1 MQQVTE
7 FSPLSEP
14 RDVQVLRNDAL
25 TYAVTTVGS
34 MDNNCWLLCRGDHAL
49 LVDAADDAEHLLGLA
64 EQLGV
69 RITDVLTT
77 HRHADH
83 TQALADVLKATGARH
98 HGPRLDA
105 EALPV
110 APDRVYG
117 NDEGTQEPLDLAG
130 DELPELGLRVVEL
143 RGHTPGGLAVL
154 DLAGL
159 DSGQATA
166 DGRVPRA
173 WVGDSVFPGGV
184 GKTNSPEQFRQ
195 LLGDVRDR
203 IFTLPEQTRI
213 HPGHGDSTTVGAE
226 KNKVEEWAA
235 RGW

>member
-7 FSPLSEP
+7 FSHLSAP
-14 RDVQVLRNDAL
+14 RDVQVLNSDAH

-34 MDNNCWLLCRGDHAL
+34 MDNNCWLLCRGGEAL

-64 EQLGV
+64 ERLGV

-77 HRHADH
+77 HQHADH
-83 TQALADVLKATGARH
+83 TRALADVLKATGARH

-110 APDRVYG
+110 APDRGYG
-117 NDEGTQEPLDLAG
+117 NDEGSREALDLAG
-130 DELPELGLRVVEL
+130 AQLPELGLQVVEL

-154 DLAGL
+154 DL
-159 DSGQATA
+159 A

-184 GKTNSPEQFRQ
+184 GKTNNPEQFEQ

-203 IFTLPEQTRI
+203 IFTLPEETRI
-213 HPGHGDSTTVGAE
+213 HPGHGDSTSVGEE
-226 KNKVEEWAA
+226 KGKVDEWVA

>member
-7 FSPLSEP
+7 FSHLSAP
-14 RDVQVLRNDAL
+14 RDVQVLNSDAH

-34 MDNNCWLLCRGDHAL
+34 MDNNCWLLCRGGEAL

-64 EQLGV
+64 ERLGV

-77 HRHADH
+77 HQHADH
-83 TQALADVLKATGARH
+83 TRALADVLKATGARH

-117 NDEGTQEPLDLAG
+117 NDEGSRGPLDLAG
-130 DELPELGLRVVEL
+130 AQLPELGLQVVEL

-154 DLAGL
+154 DL
-159 DSGQATA
+159 A

-184 GKTNSPEQFRQ
+184 GKTNSPEQFEQ
-195 LLGDVRDR
+195 LLGDVRNR
-203 IFTLPEQTRI
+203 IFTLPEETRI
-213 HPGHGDSTTVGAE
+213 HPGHGDSTSVGEE
-226 KNKVEEWAA
+226 KGKVDEWAA

>member
-7 FSPLSEP
+7 FSHLSAP
-14 RDVQVLRNDAL
+14 RDVQVLNSDAH

-34 MDNNCWLLCRGDHAL
+34 MDNNCWLLCRGDQAL

-64 EQLGV
+64 ERLGV

-77 HRHADH
+77 HQHADH
-83 TQALADVLKATGARH
+83 TRALADVLKATGARH

-117 NDEGTQEPLDLAG
+117 NDEGSREPLDLAG
-130 DELPELGLRVVEL
+130 AQLPELGLQVVEL

-154 DLAGL
+154 DL
-159 DSGQATA
+159 A

-184 GKTNSPEQFRQ
+184 GKTNNPEQFQQ

-203 IFTLPEQTRI
+203 IFTLPEETRI
-213 HPGHGDSTTVGAE
+213 HPGHGDSTSVGEE
-226 KNKVEEWAA
+226 KGKVDEWAA

>member
-7 FSPLSEP
+7 FSHLSAP
-14 RDVQVLRNDAL
+14 RDVQVLNSDAH

-34 MDNNCWLLCRGDHAL
+34 MDNNCWLLCRGGEAL

-64 EQLGV
+64 ERLGV

-77 HRHADH
+77 HQHADH
-83 TQALADVLKATGARH
+83 TRALADVLKATGARH

-117 NDEGTQEPLDLAG
+117 NNEGSREPLDLAG
-130 DELPELGLRVVEL
+130 AQLPELGLQVVEL

-154 DLAGL
+154 DL
-159 DSGQATA
+159 A

-184 GKTNSPEQFRQ
+184 GKTNNPEQFEQ

-203 IFTLPEQTRI
+203 IFTLPDETRI
-213 HPGHGDSTTVGAE
+213 HPGHGDSTSVGEE
-226 KNKVEEWAA
+226 KGKVDEWAA

>member
-7 FSPLSEP
+7 FSHLSAP
-14 RDVQVLRNDAL
+14 RDVQVLSTDAH

-34 MDNNCWLLCRGDHAL
+34 MDNNCWLLCRGGEAL
-49 LVDAADDAEHLLGLA
+49 LVDAADDAEHLLDLA

-77 HRHADH
+77 HQHADH
-83 TQALADVLKATGARH
+83 TRALADVLKTTGARH

-117 NDEGTQEPLDLAG
+117 NDEGSREPLDLAG
-130 DELPELGLRVVEL
+130 AQLPGLGLQVVEL

-154 DLAGL
+154 DLA
-159 DSGQATA
+159 
-166 DGRVPRA
+166 DGRVSRA

-184 GKTNSPEQFRQ
+184 GKTNSPEQFQQ

-203 IFTLPEQTRI
+203 IFTLPEETRI
-213 HPGHGDSTTVGAE
+213 HPGHGDSTSVGEE
-226 KNKVEEWAA
+226 KGKVDEWAA

>member
-1 MQQVTE
+1 MQKVTE
-7 FSPLSEP
+7 FSHLSAP
-14 RDVQVLRNDAL
+14 RDVQILSSDAH

-34 MDNNCWLLCRGDHAL
+34 MDNNCWLLCRDGEAL
-49 LVDAADDAEHLLGLA
+49 LVDAADDAEHLLDLA
-64 EQLGV
+64 ERLGV

-77 HRHADH
+77 HQHADH
-83 TQALADVLKATGARH
+83 TRALADVLKATGARH

-117 NDEGTQEPLDLAG
+117 NDEGSRESLDLVGAQ
-130 DELPELGLRVVEL
+130 LPELGLQVVEL

-154 DLAGL
+154 DLA
-159 DSGQATA
+159 
-166 DGRVPRA
+166 DGRVQRA

-184 GKTNSPEQFRQ
+184 GKTDSSEQFQQ

-203 IFTLPEQTRI
+203 IFSLPEDTRI

-226 KNKVEEWAA
+226 KGKLTEWAA

>member
-7 FSPLSEP
+7 FSHLSAP
-14 RDVQVLRNDAL
+14 RDVQVLNSDAH

-34 MDNNCWLLCRGDHAL
+34 MDNNCWLLCRGGEAL

-77 HRHADH
+77 HQHADH
-83 TQALADVLKATGARH
+83 TRALTDVLKATGARH

-117 NDEGTQEPLDLAG
+117 NDEGSREALDLAG
-130 DELPELGLRVVEL
+130 AQLPELGLQVVEL

-154 DLAGL
+154 DL
-159 DSGQATA
+159 A

-184 GKTNSPEQFRQ
+184 GKTNSPEQFQQ

-203 IFTLPEQTRI
+203 IFTLPEETRI
-213 HPGHGDSTTVGAE
+213 HPGHGDSTSVREE
-226 KNKVEEWAA
+226 KGKVDEWAA

>member
-7 FSPLSEP
+7 FSHLSAP
-14 RDVQVLRNDAL
+14 RDVQVLNSDAH
-25 TYAVTTVGS
+25 TYAMTTVGS
-34 MDNNCWLLCRGDHAL
+34 MDNNCWLLCRGGEAL

-64 EQLGV
+64 ERLGV

-77 HRHADH
+77 HQHADH
-83 TQALADVLKATGARH
+83 TRALADVLKATGARH

-117 NDEGTQEPLDLAG
+117 NNEGSREPLDLAG
-130 DELPELGLRVVEL
+130 AQLPELGLQVVEL

-154 DLAGL
+154 DL
-159 DSGQATA
+159 A

-184 GKTNSPEQFRQ
+184 GKTNNPEQFEQ

-203 IFTLPEQTRI
+203 IFTLPDETRI
-213 HPGHGDSTTVGAE
+213 HPGHGDSTSVGEE
-226 KNKVEEWAA
+226 KGKVDEWAA

>member
-1 MQQVTE
+1 MQEVTE
-7 FSPLSEP
+7 FSHLSAP
-14 RDVQVLRNDAL
+14 RDVQVLRTDAH

-34 MDNNCWLLCRGDHAL
+34 MDNNCWLLCRGGEAL

-77 HRHADH
+77 HLHADH
-83 TQALADVLKATGARH
+83 TRALADVLKATGARH

-117 NDEGTQEPLDLAG
+117 NDDGKQEALELAG
-130 DELPELGLRVVEL
+130 EHLQELGLVVVEL

-154 DLAGL
+154 DL
-159 DSGQATA
+159 A

-184 GKTNSPEQFRQ
+184 GKTNSPEQFQQ
-195 LLGDVRDR
+195 LLGDVTER
-203 IFTLPEQTRI
+203 IFTLPAETRI
-213 HPGHGDSTTVGAE
+213 HPGHGDSTTVGEE
-226 KNKVEEWAA
+226 KGKVDEWAA

>member
-7 FSPLSEP
+7 FSHLSAP
-14 RDVQVLRNDAL
+14 RDVQVLNSDAH

-34 MDNNCWLLCRGDHAL
+34 MDNNCWLLCRGDQAL

-77 HRHADH
+77 HQHADH
-83 TQALADVLKATGARH
+83 TRALADVLKATGARH

-117 NDEGTQEPLDLAG
+117 NDEGSREPLDLAG
-130 DELPELGLRVVEL
+130 AQLPELGLQVVEL

-154 DLAGL
+154 DL
-159 DSGQATA
+159 A

-184 GKTNSPEQFRQ
+184 GKTNNPEQFQQ

-203 IFTLPEQTRI
+203 IFTLPEETRI
-213 HPGHGDSTTVGAE
+213 HPGHGDSTSVGEE
-226 KNKVEEWAA
+226 KGKVDEWAA

>member
-7 FSPLSEP
+7 FSHLSAP
-14 RDVQVLRNDAL
+14 RDVQVLSSDAH

-34 MDNNCWLLCRGDHAL
+34 MDNNCWLLCRGGEAL
-49 LVDAADDAEHLLGLA
+49 LVDAADDAEHLLDLA

-77 HRHADH
+77 HQHADH
-83 TQALADVLKATGARH
+83 TRALADVLKATGARH

-117 NDEGTQEPLDLAG
+117 NDEGSREPLDLAG
-130 DELPELGLRVVEL
+130 AQLPELGLQVVEL

-154 DLAGL
+154 DLA
-159 DSGQATA
+159 
-166 DGRVPRA
+166 DGRAPRA

-184 GKTNSPEQFRQ
+184 GKTNSPEQFQQ

-203 IFTLPEQTRI
+203 IFTLPEETRI
-213 HPGHGDSTTVGAE
+213 HPGHGDSTSVGEE
-226 KNKVEEWAA
+226 KGKVDEWAA

>member
-7 FSPLSEP
+7 FSHLSAP
-14 RDVQVLRNDAL
+14 RDVQVLNSDAH

-34 MDNNCWLLCRGDHAL
+34 MDNNCWLLRRGGEAL

-64 EQLGV
+64 EKLGV

-77 HRHADH
+77 HQHADH
-83 TQALADVLKATGARH
+83 TRALADVLKATGARH

-117 NDEGTQEPLDLAG
+117 NDEGSREPLDLAG
-130 DELPELGLRVVEL
+130 AQLPELGLQVVEL

-154 DLAGL
+154 DL
-159 DSGQATA
+159 A

-184 GKTNSPEQFRQ
+184 GKTNSPEQFQQ

-203 IFTLPEQTRI
+203 IFTLPEETRI
-213 HPGHGDSTTVGAE
+213 HPGHGDSTSVGEE
-226 KNKVEEWAA
+226 KGKVDEWVA

>member
-1 MQQVTE
+1 MQRVTE
-7 FSPLSEP
+7 FSHLSAP
-14 RDVQVLRNDAL
+14 RDVQVLSSDAH

-34 MDNNCWLLCRGDHAL
+34 MDNNCWLLCRGGEAL
-49 LVDAADDAEHLLGLA
+49 LVDAADDAEHLLDLA

-77 HRHADH
+77 HQHADH
-83 TQALADVLKATGARH
+83 TRALADVLKATGARH

-117 NDEGTQEPLDLAG
+117 NDEGSREPLDLAG
-130 DELPELGLRVVEL
+130 AQLPELGLQVVEL

-154 DLAGL
+154 DL
-159 DSGQATA
+159 A

-184 GKTNSPEQFRQ
+184 GKTNNPEQFQQ

-203 IFTLPEQTRI
+203 IFTLPEETRI
-213 HPGHGDSTTVGAE
+213 HPGHGDSTSVGEE
-226 KNKVEEWAA
+226 KGKVDEWAA

>member
-7 FSPLSEP
+7 FSHLSAP
-14 RDVQVLRNDAL
+14 RDVQVLSSDAH

-34 MDNNCWLLCRGDHAL
+34 MDNNCWLLCRGGEAL
-49 LVDAADDAEHLLGLA
+49 LVDAADDTEHLLDLA

-77 HRHADH
+77 HQHADH
-83 TQALADVLKATGARH
+83 TRALADVLKATGARH

-117 NDEGTQEPLDLAG
+117 NDEGSQEPLDLAG
-130 DELPELGLRVVEL
+130 AQLPELGLQVVEL

-154 DLAGL
+154 DL
-159 DSGQATA
+159 A

-184 GKTNSPEQFRQ
+184 GKTNSPEEFQQ

-203 IFTLPEQTRI
+203 IFTLPDETRI
-213 HPGHGDSTTVGAE
+213 HPGHGDSTSVGEE
-226 KNKVEEWAA
+226 KGKVDEWSA

>member
-7 FSPLSEP
+7 FSHLSAP
-14 RDVQVLRNDAL
+14 RDVQVLSSDAH

-34 MDNNCWLLCRGDHAL
+34 MDNNCWLLCRGGEAL

-77 HRHADH
+77 HQHADH
-83 TQALADVLKATGARH
+83 TRALADVLKATGARH

-117 NDEGTQEPLDLAG
+117 NDEGSLESLDLAG
-130 DELPELGLRVVEL
+130 AQLPELGLQVVEL

-154 DLAGL
+154 DLA
-159 DSGQATA
+159 

-173 WVGDSVFPGGV
+173 WVGDSIFPGGV
-184 GKTNSPEQFRQ
+184 GKTNSPEQFQQ

-203 IFTLPEQTRI
+203 IFTLSEETRI
-213 HPGHGDSTTVGAE
+213 HPGHGDSTSVGEE
-226 KNKVEEWAA
+226 KGKVDEWAA

>member
-1 MQQVTE
+1 
-7 FSPLSEP
+7 
-14 RDVQVLRNDAL
+14 
-25 TYAVTTVGS
+25 
-34 MDNNCWLLCRGDHAL
+34 MDNNCWLLCRGGEAL
-49 LVDAADDAEHLLGLA
+49 LVDAADDTEHLLGLA

-77 HRHADH
+77 HQHADH
-83 TQALADVLKATGARH
+83 TRALADVLKATGARH

-117 NDEGTQEPLDLAG
+117 NDEGEREPLDLAG
-130 DELPELGLRVVEL
+130 AQLPELGLQVVEL

-154 DLAGL
+154 DL
-159 DSGQATA
+159 A

-184 GKTNSPEQFRQ
+184 GKTNNPEQFQQ

-203 IFTLPEQTRI
+203 IFTLPEETRI
-213 HPGHGDSTTVGAE
+213 HPGHGDSTSVGEE
-226 KNKVEEWAA
+226 KGKVDEWAA

>member
-7 FSPLSEP
+7 FSHLSAP
-14 RDVQVLRNDAL
+14 RDVQVLDSDAH

-34 MDNNCWLLCRGDHAL
+34 MDNNCWLLCRGGEAL

-64 EQLGV
+64 ERLGV

-77 HRHADH
+77 HQHADH
-83 TQALADVLKATGARH
+83 TRALADVLKATGARH

-117 NDEGTQEPLDLAG
+117 NNEGSREPLDLAG
-130 DELPELGLRVVEL
+130 AQLPELGLQVVEL

-154 DLAGL
+154 DL
-159 DSGQATA
+159 A

-184 GKTNSPEQFRQ
+184 GKTNNPEQFEQ

-203 IFTLPEQTRI
+203 IFTLPDETRI
-213 HPGHGDSTTVGAE
+213 HPGHGDSTSVGEE
-226 KNKVEEWAA
+226 KGKVDEWAA

>member
-1 MQQVTE
+1 MQKVTE
-7 FSPLSEP
+7 FSHLSAP
-14 RDVQVLRNDAL
+14 RDVQVLSTDAH
-25 TYAVTTVGS
+25 TYAITTVGS
-34 MDNNCWLLCRGDHAL
+34 MDNNCWLLCRDGEAL

-64 EQLGV
+64 ERLGV

-77 HRHADH
+77 HQHADH
-83 TQALADVLKATGARH
+83 TRALADVLKATGARH

-117 NDEGTQEPLDLAG
+117 NDEGSREPLDLAG
-130 DELPELGLRVVEL
+130 AQLPELGLQVVEL

-154 DLAGL
+154 DL
-159 DSGQATA
+159 A

-184 GKTNSPEQFRQ
+184 GKTNNPEQFQQ

-203 IFTLPEQTRI
+203 IFSLPEDTRI

-226 KNKVEEWAA
+226 KGKLAEWAA

>member
-7 FSPLSEP
+7 FSHLSAP
-14 RDVQVLRNDAL
+14 RDVQVLNSDAH

-34 MDNNCWLLCRGDHAL
+34 MDNNCWLLCRGGEAL
-49 LVDAADDAEHLLGLA
+49 LVDAADDAEHLLDLA

-77 HRHADH
+77 HQHADH
-83 TQALADVLKATGARH
+83 TRALADVLKATGARH
-98 HGPRLDA
+98 HGPRQDA

-117 NDEGTQEPLDLAG
+117 NDEGSREPLDLAG
-130 DELPELGLRVVEL
+130 AQLPGLGLQVVEL

-154 DLAGL
+154 DL
-159 DSGQATA
+159 A

-184 GKTNSPEQFRQ
+184 GKTNSHEQFRQ

-203 IFTLPEQTRI
+203 IFTLPEETRI
-213 HPGHGDSTTVGAE
+213 HPGHGDSTSVGEE
-226 KNKVEEWAA
+226 KGKLDEWAA

>member
-7 FSPLSEP
+7 FSHLSAP
-14 RDVQVLRNDAL
+14 RDVQVLNSDAH

-34 MDNNCWLLCRGDHAL
+34 MDNNCWLLCRGGEAL

-64 EQLGV
+64 ERLGV

-77 HRHADH
+77 HQHADH
-83 TQALADVLKATGARH
+83 TRALADVLKATGARH

-117 NDEGTQEPLDLAG
+117 NDEGSREALDLAG
-130 DELPELGLRVVEL
+130 AQLPELGLQVVEL

-154 DLAGL
+154 DL
-159 DSGQATA
+159 A

-184 GKTNSPEQFRQ
+184 GKTNNPEQFEQ

-203 IFTLPEQTRI
+203 IFTLPEETRI
-213 HPGHGDSTTVGAE
+213 HPGHGDSTSVGEE
-226 KNKVEEWAA
+226 KGKVDEWVA

>member
-7 FSPLSEP
+7 FSHLSAP
-14 RDVQVLRNDAL
+14 RDVQVLSTDAH

-34 MDNNCWLLCRGDHAL
+34 MDNNCWLLCRGGEAL

-69 RITDVLTT
+69 HITDVLTT
-77 HRHADH
+77 HQHADH
-83 TQALADVLKATGARH
+83 TRALADVLKATSARH

-117 NDEGTQEPLDLAG
+117 NDEGSREPLDLAG
-130 DELPELGLRVVEL
+130 TQLPGLGLQVVEL

-154 DLAGL
+154 DLA
-159 DSGQATA
+159 
-166 DGRVPRA
+166 DGRVPRG

-184 GKTNSPEQFRQ
+184 GKTNSPEQFQQ

-203 IFTLPEQTRI
+203 IFTLPGETRI
-213 HPGHGDSTTVGAE
+213 HPGHGDSTSVGEE
-226 KNKVEEWAA
+226 KGKVDEWAA

>member
-7 FSPLSEP
+7 FSHLSAP
-14 RDVQVLRNDAL
+14 RDVQVLSSDAH

-34 MDNNCWLLCRGDHAL
+34 MDNNVWLLCRDGEAL
-49 LVDAADDAEHLLGLA
+49 LVDAADDAEHLLDLA
-64 EQLGV
+64 ERLGV

-77 HRHADH
+77 HQHADH
-83 TQALADVLKATGARH
+83 TRALADVLKATVARH

-117 NDEGTQEPLDLAG
+117 NDEGSREPLDLAG
-130 DELPELGLRVVEL
+130 AQLPELGLQVVEL

-154 DLAGL
+154 DLA
-159 DSGQATA
+159 
-166 DGRVPRA
+166 DGHVPRA

-184 GKTNSPEQFRQ
+184 GKTNNPEQFQQ

-203 IFTLPEQTRI
+203 IFNLPEDTRI

-226 KNKVEEWAA
+226 KGKLAEWAA

>member
-7 FSPLSEP
+7 FSHLSAP
-14 RDVQVLRNDAL
+14 RDVQVLNSDAH

-34 MDNNCWLLCRGDHAL
+34 MDNNCWLLCRGGEAL

-64 EQLGV
+64 ERLGV

-77 HRHADH
+77 HQHADH
-83 TQALADVLKATGARH
+83 TRALADVLKATGARH

-117 NDEGTQEPLDLAG
+117 NDEGSREPLDLAG
-130 DELPELGLRVVEL
+130 AQLPELGLQVVEL

-154 DLAGL
+154 DL
-159 DSGQATA
+159 A

-184 GKTNSPEQFRQ
+184 GRTNNPEQFEQ

-203 IFTLPEQTRI
+203 IFTLPDETRI
-213 HPGHGDSTTVGAE
+213 HPGHGDSTSVGEE
-226 KNKVEEWAA
+226 KGKVDEWAA

>member
-7 FSPLSEP
+7 FSHLSAP
-14 RDVQVLRNDAL
+14 RDVQVLRTDAH

-34 MDNNCWLLCRGDHAL
+34 MDNNCWLLCRGGEAL
-49 LVDAADDAEHLLGLA
+49 LVDAAGDAEHLLGLA
-64 EQLGV
+64 ERLGV

-77 HRHADH
+77 HQHADH
-83 TQALADVLKATGARH
+83 TRALADVLKATGSRH

-117 NDEGTQEPLDLAG
+117 NDDGKQEALELAG
-130 DELPELGLRVVEL
+130 EHLQELGLVVVEL

-154 DLAGL
+154 DL
-159 DSGQATA
+159 A

-184 GKTNSPEQFRQ
+184 GKTNSPEQFQQ
-195 LLGDVRDR
+195 LLGDVTER
-203 IFTLPEQTRI
+203 IFTLPTETRI
-213 HPGHGDSTTVGAE
+213 HPGHGDSTTVGEE
-226 KNKVEEWAA
+226 KGKVDEWAA

>member
-7 FSPLSEP
+7 FSHLSAP
-14 RDVQVLRNDAL
+14 RDVQVLRTDAH

-34 MDNNCWLLCRGDHAL
+34 MDNNCWLLCRGGEAL

-77 HRHADH
+77 HLHADH
-83 TQALADVLKATGARH
+83 TRALADVLKATGARH

-117 NDEGTQEPLDLAG
+117 NDDGAREALDLAG
-130 DELPELGLRVVEL
+130 AQLPGLGLQVVEL

-154 DLAGL
+154 DLAGA
-159 DSGQATA
+159 DAGQNPA

-184 GKTNSPEQFRQ
+184 GKTNSPEQFQQ
-195 LLGDVRDR
+195 LLGDVTDR
-203 IFTLPEQTRI
+203 IFTLPAETRI
-213 HPGHGDSTTVGAE
+213 HPGHGDSTTVGEE
-226 KNKVEEWAA
+226 KGQG
-235 RGW
+235 R

>member
-7 FSPLSEP
+7 FSHLSAP
-14 RDVQVLRNDAL
+14 RDVQVLSSDAH

-34 MDNNCWLLCRGDHAL
+34 MDNNCWLLCRGGEAL

-64 EQLGV
+64 ERLGV

-77 HRHADH
+77 HQHADH
-83 TQALADVLKATGARH
+83 TRALADVLKATGARH

-117 NDEGTQEPLDLAG
+117 NDEGSREPLDLAG
-130 DELPELGLRVVEL
+130 AQLPELGLQVVEL

-154 DLAGL
+154 DL
-159 DSGQATA
+159 A

-184 GKTNSPEQFRQ
+184 GKTNNPEQFQQ

-203 IFTLPEQTRI
+203 IFTLPEETRI
-213 HPGHGDSTTVGAE
+213 HPGHGDSTSVGEE
-226 KNKVEEWAA
+226 KGKVGEWAA

>member
-7 FSPLSEP
+7 FSHLSAP
-14 RDVQVLRNDAL
+14 RDVQVLSTDAH

-34 MDNNCWLLCRGDHAL
+34 MDNNCWLLCRGGEAL
-49 LVDAADDAEHLLGLA
+49 LVDAADDAEHLLDLA

-77 HRHADH
+77 HQHADH
-83 TQALADVLKATGARH
+83 TRALADVLKATGARH

-117 NDEGTQEPLDLAG
+117 NDEGSREPLDLAG
-130 DELPELGLRVVEL
+130 AQLPELGLQVVEL

-154 DLAGL
+154 DL
-159 DSGQATA
+159 A

-184 GKTNSPEQFRQ
+184 GKTNNPEQFQQ
-195 LLGDVRDR
+195 LLDDVRDR
-203 IFTLPEQTRI
+203 IFNLPEDTRI

-226 KNKVEEWAA
+226 KGKLAEWAA

>member
-7 FSPLSEP
+7 FSHLSAP
-14 RDVQVLRNDAL
+14 RDVQVLSSDAHM
-25 TYAVTTVGS
+25 YAVTTVGS
-34 MDNNCWLLCRGDHAL
+34 MDNNCWLLCRGGEAL
-49 LVDAADDAEHLLGLA
+49 LVDAADDAEHLLDLA

-77 HRHADH
+77 HQHADH
-83 TQALADVLKATGARH
+83 TRALADVLKATGARH
-98 HGPRLDA
+98 HEPRLDA

-110 APDRVYG
+110 TPDRVYG
-117 NDEGTQEPLDLAG
+117 NDEGSLESLDLAG
-130 DELPELGLRVVEL
+130 AQLPELGLQVVEL

-154 DLAGL
+154 DL
-159 DSGQATA
+159 A

-184 GKTNSPEQFRQ
+184 GKTNSPEQFQQ

-203 IFTLPEQTRI
+203 IFTLPEETRI
-213 HPGHGDSTTVGAE
+213 HPGHGDSTSVGEE
-226 KNKVEEWAA
+226 KGKVDEWAA

>member
-7 FSPLSEP
+7 FSHLSAP
-14 RDVQVLRNDAL
+14 RDVQVLNSDTH

-34 MDNNCWLLCRGDHAL
+34 MDNNCWLLCRGGEAL
-49 LVDAADDAEHLLGLA
+49 LVDAADDAEHLLELA
-64 EQLGV
+64 ERLGV

-77 HRHADH
+77 HQHADH
-83 TQALADVLKATGARH
+83 TRALADVLKATGARH

-110 APDRVYG
+110 TPDRVYG
-117 NDEGTQEPLDLAG
+117 NDEGSREPLDLAG
-130 DELPELGLRVVEL
+130 AQLQELGLQVVEL

-154 DLAGL
+154 DL
-159 DSGQATA
+159 A

-184 GKTNSPEQFRQ
+184 GKTNNPEQFQQ

-203 IFTLPEQTRI
+203 IFTLPEETRI
-213 HPGHGDSTTVGAE
+213 HPGHGDSTSVGEE
-226 KNKVEEWAA
+226 KGKVDDWAA

>member
-7 FSPLSEP
+7 FSHLSAP
-14 RDVQVLRNDAL
+14 RDVQVLSSDAH

-34 MDNNCWLLCRGDHAL
+34 MDNNCWLLCRDGEAL

-77 HRHADH
+77 HQHADH
-83 TQALADVLKATGARH
+83 TRALADVLKATGARH

-117 NDEGTQEPLDLAG
+117 NDEGSREPLDLAG
-130 DELPELGLRVVEL
+130 AQLPELGLQVVEL

-154 DLAGL
+154 DL
-159 DSGQATA
+159 A

-184 GKTNSPEQFRQ
+184 GKTNSPEQFQQ

-203 IFTLPEQTRI
+203 IFTLPNETRI
-213 HPGHGDSTTVGAE
+213 HPGHGDSTSVGEE
-226 KNKVEEWAA
+226 KDKIDEWAA

>member
-1 MQQVTE
+1 MQEVTE
-7 FSPLSEP
+7 FSHLSAP
-14 RDVQVLRNDAL
+14 RDVQVLRTDAH

-34 MDNNCWLLCRGDHAL
+34 MDNNCWLLCRGGEAL
-49 LVDAADDAEHLLGLA
+49 LVDAADDAEHLLGLT

-69 RITDVLTT
+69 HITDVLTT
-77 HRHADH
+77 HLHADH
-83 TQALADVLKATGARH
+83 TRALADVLKATGARH

-117 NDEGTQEPLDLAG
+117 NDDGKQEALELAG
-130 DELPELGLRVVEL
+130 EHLQELGLVVVEL

-154 DLAGL
+154 DLA
-159 DSGQATA
+159 

-173 WVGDSVFPGGV
+173 WVGDSVFPGGI
-184 GKTNSPEQFRQ
+184 GKTNSPEQFQQ
-195 LLGDVRDR
+195 LLGDVTER
-203 IFTLPEQTRI
+203 IFTLPTETRI
-213 HPGHGDSTTVGAE
+213 HPGHGDSTTVGEE
-226 KNKVEEWAA
+226 KGKVDEWAA

>member
-7 FSPLSEP
+7 FSHLSAP
-14 RDVQVLRNDAL
+14 RDVQVLSSDAH

-34 MDNNCWLLCRGDHAL
+34 MDNNCWLLCRGGEAL
-49 LVDAADDAEHLLGLA
+49 LVDAADDAEHLLDLA

-77 HRHADH
+77 HQHADH
-83 TQALADVLKATGARH
+83 TRALADVLKATGARH

-117 NDEGTQEPLDLAG
+117 NDEGSREPLDLAG
-130 DELPELGLRVVEL
+130 AQLPGLGLQVVEL

-154 DLAGL
+154 DLA
-159 DSGQATA
+159 
-166 DGRVPRA
+166 DGRAPRA
-173 WVGDSVFPGGV
+173 WVGDNVFPGGV
-184 GKTNSPEQFRQ
+184 GKTNSPEQFQQ

-203 IFTLPEQTRI
+203 IFTLPEETRI
-213 HPGHGDSTTVGAE
+213 HPGHGDSTSVGEE
-226 KNKVEEWAA
+226 KGKVDEWAA

>member
-7 FSPLSEP
+7 FSHLSAP
-14 RDVQVLRNDAL
+14 RDVQVLNSDAH

-77 HRHADH
+77 HQHADH
-83 TQALADVLKATGARH
+83 TRALADVLKATGARH

-117 NDEGTQEPLDLAG
+117 NDEGSREPLDLAG
-130 DELPELGLRVVEL
+130 AQLPELGLQVVEL

-154 DLAGL
+154 DLA
-159 DSGQATA
+159 DE
-166 DGRVPRA
+166 RVPRA

-184 GKTNSPEQFRQ
+184 GKTNNPEQFQQ

-203 IFTLPEQTRI
+203 IFTLPEESRI
-213 HPGHGDSTTVGAE
+213 HPGHGDSTSVGEE
-226 KNKVEEWAA
+226 KGKVDEWAA

>member
-7 FSPLSEP
+7 FSHLSAP
-14 RDVQVLRNDAL
+14 RDVQVLSSDAH

-34 MDNNCWLLCRGDHAL
+34 MDNNCWLLCWGGEAL
-49 LVDAADDAEHLLGLA
+49 LVDAADDAEHLLALA

-77 HRHADH
+77 HQHADH
-83 TQALADVLKATGARH
+83 TRALADVLKATGARH

-117 NDEGTQEPLDLAG
+117 NDEGSREPLDLAG
-130 DELPELGLRVVEL
+130 AQLPELGLQVVEL

-154 DLAGL
+154 DL
-159 DSGQATA
+159 A

-184 GKTNSPEQFRQ
+184 GKTNSPEQFQQ

-203 IFTLPEQTRI
+203 IFTLPEETRI
-213 HPGHGDSTTVGAE
+213 HPGHGDSTSVGEE
-226 KNKVEEWAA
+226 KGKVDEWVA

>member
-7 FSPLSEP
+7 FSHLSAP
-14 RDVQVLRNDAL
+14 RDVQVLSTDAH

-34 MDNNCWLLCRGDHAL
+34 MDNNCWLLCRGGEAL
-49 LVDAADDAEHLLGLA
+49 LVDAADDAEHLLDLA

-77 HRHADH
+77 HQHADH
-83 TQALADVLKATGARH
+83 TRALADVLKATGARH
-98 HGPRLDA
+98 HGPRQDA

-117 NDEGTQEPLDLAG
+117 NDEGSREPLDLAG
-130 DELPELGLRVVEL
+130 AQLPGLGLQVVEL

-154 DLAGL
+154 DL
-159 DSGQATA
+159 A

-184 GKTNSPEQFRQ
+184 GKTNSHEQFRQ

-203 IFTLPEQTRI
+203 IFTLPEETRI
-213 HPGHGDSTTVGAE
+213 HPGHGDSTSVGEE
-226 KNKVEEWAA
+226 KGKLDEWAA

>member
-7 FSPLSEP
+7 FSHLSAP
-14 RDVQVLRNDAL
+14 RDVQVLSSDAH

-34 MDNNCWLLCRGDHAL
+34 MDNNCWLLCRGGEAL
-49 LVDAADDAEHLLGLA
+49 LVDAADDAEHLLDLA

-77 HRHADH
+77 HQHADH
-83 TQALADVLKATGARH
+83 TRALADVLKATGARH

-117 NDEGTQEPLDLAG
+117 NDEGSLESLGLAG
-130 DELPELGLRVVEL
+130 AQLPGLGLQVVEL

-154 DLAGL
+154 DL
-159 DSGQATA
+159 A

-184 GKTNSPEQFRQ
+184 GKTNSPEEFQQ

-203 IFTLPEQTRI
+203 IFTLPDETRI
-213 HPGHGDSTTVGAE
+213 HPGHGDSTSVGEE
-226 KNKVEEWAA
+226 KGKVDEWAA

>member
-7 FSPLSEP
+7 FSHLSAP
-14 RDVQVLRNDAL
+14 RDVQVLSSDAH

-34 MDNNCWLLCRGDHAL
+34 MDNNCWLLCRGGEAL
-49 LVDAADDAEHLLGLA
+49 LVDAADDTEHLLGLA

-77 HRHADH
+77 HQHADH
-83 TQALADVLKATGARH
+83 TRALADVLKATGARH

-117 NDEGTQEPLDLAG
+117 NDEGEREPLDLAG
-130 DELPELGLRVVEL
+130 AQLPELGLQVVEL

-154 DLAGL
+154 DL
-159 DSGQATA
+159 A

-184 GKTNSPEQFRQ
+184 GKTNNPEQFQQ

-203 IFTLPEQTRI
+203 IFTLPEETRI
-213 HPGHGDSTTVGAE
+213 HPGHGDSTSVGEE
-226 KNKVEEWAA
+226 KGKVDEWAA